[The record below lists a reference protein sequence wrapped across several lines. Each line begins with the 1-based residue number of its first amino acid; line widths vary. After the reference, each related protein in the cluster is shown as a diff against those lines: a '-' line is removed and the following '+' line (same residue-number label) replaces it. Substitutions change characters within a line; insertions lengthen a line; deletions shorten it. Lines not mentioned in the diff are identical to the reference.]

1 MARRTTRAKRT
12 ATRTT
17 ATAPAKTRPT
27 TEPTK
32 ASKTP
37 VPSKNPAPPPEGRPE
52 SRLRWLILA
61 VLVLDTVLLATLELF
76 FLPLR
81 MDGKLLPD
89 LGAIPMPL
97 TVIVAVV
104 TTPLLVSTAGRLVHP
119 RAAFVPLVVWV
130 LTVLVLGLSGPGGD
144 LVLVQDWR
152 AFLLLAG
159 GALPAAMALG
169 GALATTATGRKN

>member
-1 MARRTTRAKRT
+1 
-12 ATRTT
+12 
-17 ATAPAKTRPT
+17 
-27 TEPTK
+27 
-32 ASKTP
+32 
-37 VPSKNPAPPPEGRPE
+37 
-52 SRLRWLILA
+52 
-61 VLVLDTVLLATLELF
+61 VLDTVLLATLELF